1 MKFSSMRALCL
12 TILLILGLG
21 TSGECRAGQVYLA
34 LGDSL
39 TFGLDPST
47 PASLVPSFADQG
59 FVRPFADFLGSKD
72 GGVRP
77 DLVNLG
83 ISGELSTSFLDGA
96 SSSGCVDLPPGQPEL
111 SRPGDPAECPHD
123 LVDQGHPRRG

>member
-1 MKFSSMRALCL
+1 MRVTSRSSFAAIVFAVAFLACGQL
-12 TILLILGLG
+12 
-21 TSGECRAGQVYLA
+21 RAGVVYLA

-59 FVRPFADFLGSKD
+59 FVRPFADFLASKN

-77 DLVNLG
+77 GVLNLG
-83 ISGELSTSFLDGA
+83 VSNEFSTSFLTGQA
-96 SSSGCVDLPPGQPEL
+96 PPGEVTFPQDNL
-111 SRPGDPAECPHD
+111 
-123 LVDQGHPRRG
+123 